1 MSTQISTLYSLDT
14 QVQLAYFVE
23 VEVEV
28 DFKPSLLLELLSELA
43 DLKYHPIR
51 VFMSVLLAPAARTRI
66 RTLSSPLLG
75 NSASSL

>member
-1 MSTQISTLYSLDT
+1 
-14 QVQLAYFVE
+14 VQLAYFVE

-28 DFKPSLLLELLSELA
+28 DFKPSLLLELLSEVA
-43 DLKYHPIR
+43 DLKYHPIP
-51 VFMSVLLAPAARTRI
+51 VFMPVLLAPAARRRI

>member
-1 MSTQISTLYSLDT
+1 LDT

>member
-1 MSTQISTLYSLDT
+1 M
-14 QVQLAYFVE
+14 QLAYFVEVE